1 MQSINLYNIQL
12 LDLEL
17 FLSVAKY
24 GSFTKAG
31 EQMFVS
37 QPWVS
42 KRMSQLESSL
52 GLALFVR
59 NGRNIALT
67 PAGRTLAD
75 HLQKTYYSIL
85 DGIQNAHAVQCGIS
99 GTLSIGFLEWSM
111 VVFMNR
117 IERFIA
123 ANPHISVEIYRQ
135 QFANL
140 RNDLTNGRYDV
151 IFTMSYD
158 CDQFP
163 DAQYNK
169 VNMRSVPLM
178 AYMHVDHPLAQKDA
192 LEVEDLRS
200 EPIFMVDQKASSG
213 YSELILNMFHEKNIR
228 PLIAQYANDGGAHIG
243 GILVKKGILLASKWF
258 LHNSW
263 EKDIARVPINGTELF
278 VTAVWRKDNNNPALT
293 KFVESVVSA
302 EVEDGRDAD

>member
-42 KRMSQLESSL
+42 KRMSQLETSL
-52 GLALFVR
+52 GLTLFVR

-99 GTLSIGFLEWSM
+99 GTLSVGFLEWST

-117 IERFIA
+117 IEQFIT

-135 QFANL
+135 QFENL
-140 RNDLTNGRYDV
+140 RNALSGGRFDV

-163 DAQYNK
+163 DSHYTK
-169 VNMRSVPLM
+169 VNMYSVPLM
-178 AYMHVDHPLAQKDA
+178 AYMHIHHPLAQKA
-192 LEVEDLRS
+192 ELEIEDLRS
-200 EPIFMVDQKASSG
+200 EPILMVDQKASSG
-213 YSELILNMFHEKNIR
+213 YGETVLGLFQEKNIR

-263 EKDIARVPINGTELF
+263 EKDIARVPIKGTEQF
-278 VTAVWRKDNNNPALT
+278 ITAVWRRDNNNPALK

-302 EVEDGRDAD
+302 MSEDGGTD

>member
-42 KRMSQLESSL
+42 KRMSQLETSL
-52 GLALFVR
+52 GLTLFVR
-59 NGRNIALT
+59 NGRNITLT

-99 GTLSIGFLEWSM
+99 GTLSVGFLEWST

-117 IERFIA
+117 IEQFIT

-135 QFANL
+135 QFENL
-140 RNDLTNGRYDV
+140 RNALSGGRFDV

-163 DAQYNK
+163 DSHYTK
-169 VNMRSVPLM
+169 VNMYSVPLM
-178 AYMHVDHPLAQKDA
+178 AYMHIHHPLAQKA
-192 LEVEDLRS
+192 ELEIEDLRS
-200 EPIFMVDQKASSG
+200 EPILMVDQKASSG
-213 YSELILNMFHEKNIR
+213 YGETVLGLFQEKNIR

-263 EKDIARVPINGTELF
+263 EKDIARVPIKGTEQF
-278 VTAVWRKDNNNPALT
+278 ITAVWRRDNNNPALK

-302 EVEDGRDAD
+302 MSEDGGTD

>member
-1 MQSINLYNIQL
+1 
-12 LDLEL
+12 
-17 FLSVAKY
+17 
-24 GSFTKAG
+24 
-31 EQMFVS
+31 MFVS

-52 GLALFVR
+52 GLSLFVR

-85 DGIQNAHAVQCGIS
+85 DGVQNAHAVQCGIS
-99 GTLSIGFLEWSM
+99 GMLSIGFLEWTT

-117 IERFIA
+117 IEQFIA
-123 ANPHISVEIYRQ
+123 GNPHISVEIYRQ
-135 QFANL
+135 QFENL

-158 CDQFP
+158 CNQFP
-163 DAQYNK
+163 DTQYEK
-169 VNMRSVPLM
+169 VNMHSVPLM
-178 AYMHVDHPLAQKDA
+178 AYMHVDHPLAKKKELDI
-192 LEVEDLRS
+192 EDLRS
-200 EPIFMVDQKASSG
+200 EPILMVDQKASSG
-213 YSELILNMFHEKNIR
+213 YGETVLELFQEKNIR

-263 EKDIARVPINGTELF
+263 EKDIARVPIKGTELF